1 MAGRHAK
8 PKGRHAKETPAPT
21 LLKRVWL
28 WVIALTLIATLAP
41 ALLVFGLALGA
52 LFGWMTRAVTRN

>member
-8 PKGRHAKETPAPT
+8 PRGRHAKEETAPT

-41 ALLVFGLALGA
+41 ALLGFGLALGVV
-52 LFGWMTRAVTRN
+52 FGWMTRAITRN